1 MIKLKEWFCKHK
13 EKFVMSISGVFVGAI
28 NGLFGGGGGMIAV
41 PILSLVLKKPTRVS
55 HATAILII
63 LPITIVSMIIY
74 LVKGYF
80 EPIETVVV
88 GAGVVVGGLLGALLL
103 GKLKS
108 KVIGLIFSVLML
120 IGGIRAILG

>member
-1 MIKLKEWFCKHK
+1 MVKIKEWFRKHK
-13 EKFVMSISGVFVGAI
+13 EKFIMSVSGIFVGAI

-41 PILSLVLKKPTRVS
+41 PILSFVLKKPTKVS

-63 LPITIVSMIIY
+63 LPITVVSMVIY

-80 EPIETVVV
+80 KPIETVVI
-88 GAGVVVGGLLGALLL
+88 GGGVVIGGLLGALLL

-108 KVIGLIFSVLML
+108 KTIGLIFSVLMFA
-120 IGGIRAILG
+120 GGIRAIFW

>member
-1 MIKLKEWFCKHK
+1 MVKIKKWFCKHR
-13 EKFVMSISGVFVGAI
+13 EKFIMSVSGVFVGAI

-41 PILSLVLKKPTRVS
+41 PILSFALKKPTKIS

-63 LPITIVSMIIY
+63 LPITIVSMVIY

-108 KVIGLIFSVLML
+108 KAIGLIFSALML
-120 IGGIRAILG
+120 IGGIRAIFW

>member
-1 MIKLKEWFCKHK
+1 MT
-13 EKFVMSISGVFVGAI
+13 VSGVFVGAI

-41 PILSLVLKKPTRVS
+41 PILSIVLKKPTKIS

-63 LPITIVSMIIY
+63 LPITVVSMVVY
-74 LVKGYF
+74 LIKGYF
-80 EPIETVVV
+80 EPVETVVV

-108 KVIGLIFSVLML
+108 KVIGLIFSALMF
-120 IGGIRAILG
+120 IGGVRAFFG